1 MLSLYGADTSYLSK
15 HPTKSLFTVTSI
27 EPSDGIEMGSR
38 NLSTSVSFAKDV
50 INNVVS
56 RLDRFTDSAL
66 DTLEK
71 SMGMKLRKDKG
82 IHLAGGPDFCM
93 EIRRYS
99 LHKEPAAEEIADV
112 SEVISAE
119 QKMPVVPETEVS
131 YDYII
136 TADDIHE
143 EIQPVTEEIAEIP
156 AEMPCDIIEE
166 NTSEVVCAADDGISS
181 YGAEAEETV
190 IGDDSGMISVPMQFE
205 EAKTSSMA
213 EELPAYG
220 FVFEE
225 PVIEAEPVDDGVDFD
240 DLYKS
245 IVAASVFNDIMPV
258 LVPEVYREPVDD
270 GVDFDDLYKS
280 IVAAS
285 VFNDIMPVLVP
296 EVFEEPYI
304 PEYVISEFEEPVT
317 EETVIDV
324 PARYVP
330 EYVISEFGGSAVQ
343 ETVLEVPVKFTP
355 EYVISEF
362 GESIAEETAIEVP
375 VKSVP
380 EYVIAE
386 TAEPV
391 SEEISVDVP
400 EKVQETAVS
409 PFADPV
415 TTTTSFRFSFAS
427 TSSVPGKTGFTFRMG
442 KKKSIEEFIN
452 GPEQRVGKSS
462 NSESAVLADSCDNSG
477 MTLN

>member
-225 PVIEAEPVDDGVDFD
+225 PVIEAEPVDDGIDFE
-240 DLYKS
+240 DLYET
-245 IVAASVFNDIMPV
+245 IVAESIINDIMPV

-324 PARYVP
+324 LARYVP
-330 EYVISEFGGSAVQ
+330 EYVISEFGESAVQ

>member
-119 QKMPVVPETEVS
+119 QEMPVVPETEVS

-225 PVIEAEPVDDGVDFD
+225 PVIEA
-240 DLYKS
+240 
-245 IVAASVFNDIMPV
+245 
-258 LVPEVYREPVDD
+258 EPVDD

>member
-119 QKMPVVPETEVS
+119 QEMPVVPETEVS

-258 LVPEVYREPVDD
+258 LVPEV
-270 GVDFDDLYKS
+270 
-280 IVAAS
+280 
-285 VFNDIMPVLVP
+285 
-296 EVFEEPYI
+296 FEEPYI

-330 EYVISEFGGSAVQ
+330 EYVISEFGESAVQ